1 MGIIK
6 KLKSVFGMNS
16 QTTPIPVT
24 PPLPPSPPPI
34 TYEEMLEIKRKERQ
48 ASQKPK
54 DVIQFCIVGT
64 YYRGADA
71 RDRRDSLIA
80 GEKLRLRKDKRNRYS
95 DTALRVYTND
105 DVWIGFVDDGHSSRI
120 WKDME
125 GDECEAVFVESVI
138 GDDQIWFDDDGNMHE
153 RHYDQDDNHIAYYRI
168 PHFEEKQQEKA
179 KKRKEDAALKDLQT
193 PEGRMEPEDIDY
205 KSLPREE
212 LQKMKKSALS
222 KLRGRKKKEEEGEIP
237 ESGPVRELYEIQ
249 IANIGKLI
257 QRIEEAL

>member
-1 MGIIK
+1 MGIIEK
-6 KLKSVFGMNS
+6 IKSMFGMKS
-16 QTTPIPVT
+16 QTTQ
-24 PPLPPSPPPI
+24 PPLPPSLPPI
-34 TYEEMLEIKRKERQ
+34 TYEEVLEMKRKERQ

-71 RDRRDSLIA
+71 RDRVDCLNA
-80 GEKLRLRKDKRNRYS
+80 GEKLHLRKDKRNRYS
-95 DTALRVYTND
+95 DTALRVYTED
-105 DVWIGFVDDGHSSRI
+105 EVWIGYVDDGHCSRI
-120 WKDME
+120 WNDME
-125 GDECEAVFVESVI
+125 GNECEAEFVRIEEYV
-138 GDDQIWFDDDGNMHE
+138 DDYNYE
-153 RHYDQDDNHIAYYRI
+153 EVVLYIAYYHI
-168 PHFEEKQQEKA
+168 PHFEEKQREKA
-179 KKRKEDAALKDLQT
+179 KKRKVDAALKDLQT

-249 IANIGKLI
+249 TANLEKLI